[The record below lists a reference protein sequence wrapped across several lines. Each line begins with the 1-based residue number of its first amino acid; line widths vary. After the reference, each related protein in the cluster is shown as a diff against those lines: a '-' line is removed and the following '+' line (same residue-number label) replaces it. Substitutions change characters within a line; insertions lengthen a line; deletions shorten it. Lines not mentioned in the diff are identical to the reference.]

1 MVGILLYISGH
12 TLPYIS
18 YAVNCCA
25 RYIFCPKHSHET
37 ALKRISCYLKET
49 RYRGLIFNP
58 SSDVCKSD
66 CYPDEYFGGIYGHEI
81 LIDPACVKSRTG
93 FIITF
98 TNCPVYWASEFQT
111 ETGLSKMESEI
122 NALDHSR
129 RELLPIID
137 ITKLIGQA
145 VGLPIGDTKMNVS
158 IHEDNSGALILEKT
172 FPP

>member
-1 MVGILLYISGH
+1 
-12 TLPYIS
+12 
-18 YAVNCCA
+18 
-25 RYIFCPKHSHET
+25 
-37 ALKRISCYLKET
+37 
-49 RYRGLIFNP
+49 
-58 SSDVCKSD
+58 
-66 CYPDEYFGGIYGHEI
+66 
-81 LIDPACVKSRTG
+81 
-93 FIITF
+93 
-98 TNCPVYWASEFQT
+98 
-111 ETGLSKMESEI
+111 MESEI